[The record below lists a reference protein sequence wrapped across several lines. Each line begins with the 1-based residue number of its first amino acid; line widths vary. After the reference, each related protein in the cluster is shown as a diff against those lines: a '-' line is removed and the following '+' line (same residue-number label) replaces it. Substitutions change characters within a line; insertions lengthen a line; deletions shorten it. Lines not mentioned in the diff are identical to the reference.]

1 MARKPVECPKCGNQ
15 NDASAKTCANCGID
29 LKWALEHWSQYVSGP
44 EEGHPP
50 LILVSDDDPVTMEL
64 LGMMLEGAGYRVTAM
79 IPPAVPYYGGD
90 GHEVLELAEHLLPD
104 LITTDFAKPGMRG
117 DEMIARLRSNPVLRD
132 IPVVVISA
140 GCMDDRFG
148 AAMEAG
154 ATWYLCKPCHPH
166 DLVLAVASILNDRPV
181 VQFVHDE
188 IPGGM
193 YRTLGKNGYL
203 VWAFRHRGDTVR
215 WVRLVKPD
223 VIAVAFRLSDGE
235 GLDVLAKL
243 KADPGVSDIPVVM
256 LAEEP
261 DPELQR
267 RAMELGAYGVYTG
280 PLDADKLPEV
290 LRAALGEE

>member
-1 MARKPVECPKCGNQ
+1 MAREPVRCPKCGNQ
-15 NDASAKTCANCGID
+15 NDASAKTCASCGID
-29 LKWALEHWSQYVSGP
+29 LEWALEHWSQYVSGP
-44 EEGHPP
+44 EEGYPP
-50 LILVSDDDPVTMEL
+50 LILISDDEPNTMTL
-64 LGMMLEGAGYRVTAM
+64 IGMILERAGYRTAR
-79 IPPAVPYYGGD
+79 ANSGG
-90 GHEVLELAEHLLPD
+90 GQQTLELAGHLLPD
-104 LITTDFAKPGMRG
+104 LITTDFMKPGMRG

-132 IPVVVISA
+132 IPVMMLSA
-140 GCMDDRFG
+140 GCMDDRIK

-154 ATWYLCKPCHPH
+154 ATWYLCKPFLPH
-166 DLVLAVASILNDRPV
+166 DLVSAVASILNDRPV

-193 YRTLGKNGYL
+193 YRTLGKKGYL

-223 VIAVAFRLSDGE
+223 VIAVAFHLSDGE

-256 LAEEP
+256 LAKKP
-261 DPELQR
+261 DPALQQ
-267 RAMELGAYGVYTG
+267 RAMESGAYGVYTG